1 MKNLVNSL
9 AKYTG
14 LTADELTTAFE
25 AIEDEIQDDVQELF
39 YNHVSIDTDGSPAD
53 WTVDP
58 GNFIDALFDYYTVEA
73 R

>member
-39 YNHVSIDTDGSPAD
+39 YNYVSINTDGIPED

-58 GNFIDALFDYYTVEA
+58 GNFVDALFDYYTIEP

>member
-14 LTADELTTAFE
+14 LTADQLTTAFE
-25 AIEDEIQDDVQELF
+25 SIQDEVREDVEELF
-39 YNHVSIDTDGSPAD
+39 YNHVGIDTNGVPAD

>member
-39 YNHVSIDTDGSPAD
+39 YNHVSINTDGIPED

-58 GNFIDALFDYYTVEA
+58 GNFVDALFDNYTIEP